1 MLDLLS
7 QLPRYLKDLHIN
19 RDSIIPQNEIE
30 ARIKE
35 SIASAYDKLNNVS
48 FNGSAKPKP
57 LQTLLNM
64 DIRWIEFQFSHDRLF
79 NGVSELNLDY
89 LKALDSRF
97 KEQIAQTIDSL
108 NTKKVSLNQTALNS
122 LINESFIIQRDLKVS
137 IWDNFMEFYQ
147 NESKLESLPEEIVE
161 EVNQSLDAISN
172 QNALSREEF
181 YTVINDLF
189 SYIKQLIEKP
199 KTPAIILVGIFL
211 CNHVLA
217 PVTEA
222 LTNKFIIEEF
232 IEKKPETTKEAKAVL
247 KEIPMEKELK
257 KNYRMVTKETL
268 VVRSSPKTNS
278 NVLYVLNKSEIV
290 AVKEKKRNWSLVL
303 FLNEEGESQQG
314 WVFTRYIK
322 KIDYTNK

>member
-1 MLDLLS
+1 MTKPPDLKTAQQYLNS
-7 QLPRYLKDLHIN
+7 TLRDINLMFKSNPFQVMSALAQTVPTNFKASSYVTMPSMQVFSNLAKTYPSISLANLALQSSSYIRAHNINSTPIFHAIKTINMGSTQLKI
-19 RDSIIPQNEIE
+19 NEI
-30 ARIKE
+30 
-35 SIASAYDKLNNVS
+35 
-48 FNGSAKPKP
+48 
-57 LQTLLNM
+57 
-64 DIRWIEFQFSHDRLF
+64 
-79 NGVSELNLDY
+79 
-89 LKALDSRF
+89 KALINKSYAIQKVLAENF
-97 KEQIAQTIDSL
+97 TQTFMEE
-108 NTKKVSLNQTALNS
+108 
-122 LINESFIIQRDLKVS
+122 INEDDTDIENIT
-137 IWDNFMEFYQ
+137 
-147 NESKLESLPEEIVE
+147 EEVME
-161 EVNQSLDAISN
+161 EVNYSLGAISN
-172 QNALSREEF
+172 QSALTREEF

-199 KTPAIILVGIFL
+199 KTPAIILVGVFL

-247 KEIPMEKELK
+247 KDIPMEKELK
-257 KNYRMVTKETL
+257 KNYRMVTKEAL

-322 KIDYTNK
+322 KIDYTKK

>member
-1 MLDLLS
+1 MDKPSDLITAQQYLNS
-7 QLPRYLKDLHIN
+7 TLRDINLRFKSNPFHVMSALAQIVPTNFKANYVIMPSLEAFSNLAKSYPSISLAASLPLQNPSSYFRAHNIFHAFKTINMGSTQLKI
-19 RDSIIPQNEIE
+19 NEIK
-30 ARIKE
+30 ALINKSYAIQKE
-35 SIASAYDKLNNVS
+35 FAAN
-48 FNGSAKPKP
+48 FP
-57 LQTLLNM
+57 QTF
-64 DIRWIEFQFSHDRLF
+64 EE
-79 NGVSELNLDY
+79 ELNEGD
-89 LKALDSRF
+89 
-97 KEQIAQTIDSL
+97 T
-108 NTKKVSLNQTALNS
+108 
-122 LINESFIIQRDLKVS
+122 DLE
-137 IWDNFMEFYQ
+137 N
-147 NESKLESLPEEIVE
+147 LTEEVFE
-161 EVNQSLDAISN
+161 EVNHSLGAISN
-172 QNALSREEF
+172 PNALTREEF
-181 YTVINDLF
+181 LAVINDLF

-211 CNHVLA
+211 CNHVLN